1 MNKKLLVSLIISM
14 VIVITGNFTFAV
26 ELKDLNLTAKEV
38 GVYELKN
45 LNPVYEKD
53 ARKQVPVASLTK
65 IMTAIVC
72 LENVDMNEKVIVMK
86 MIMKTQ
92 MKNIMMKNILL
103 LALKI
108 SKKYHITI

>member
-1 MNKKLLVSLIISM
+1 MNKKLLVSLIIVM

-53 ARKQVPVASLTK
+53 AKKQVPVASLTK

-72 LENVDMNEKVIVMK
+72 LENVDMNEKVIV
-86 MIMKTQ
+86 
-92 MKNIMMKNILL
+92 NLPEV
-103 LALKI
+103 
-108 SKKYHITI
+108 KKYYDCT